1 MRHLKR
7 VPAIGTGSLQ
17 RGCFGPE
24 RPHDSQQS
32 GVDDERATACASPSA
47 EGCRRKAELVDVH
60 FNNGTEA
67 TRPAVVV
74 VFLRGSRV
82 VYQHVG
88 SPKGK
93 VTQDVD

>member
-24 RPHDSQQS
+24 RPDDSHS
-32 GVDDERATACASPSA
+32 GVHDERATARESPSA

-74 VFLRGSRV
+74 VLLRGSRV

-88 SPKGK
+88 SQKAK
-93 VTQDVD
+93 VAQDVD

>member
-7 VPAIGTGSLQ
+7 VPAIGTGSLP

-24 RPHDSQQS
+24 RPHDSHS
-32 GVDDERATACASPSA
+32 GVHDERATACESPSA

-74 VFLRGSRV
+74 VLLRGSRV

-88 SPKGK
+88 SQGN
-93 VTQDVD
+93 TGC